1 MLNTSKWYCFKSLHL
16 LIFLAAVKAC
26 IKTYAATF
34 TGVIPFTGIKTTHG
48 LNNIDSIKR
57 DGIFTCEKTGLY
69 LITVYVMTNN
79 HAGNIQIE
87 KNNDVIAYGF
97 FSIGAHYTTGSATV
111 ISHLDVDDKISV
123 TSYHIHVY
131 GYYQSCLDVLQI
143 Q

>member
-1 MLNTSKWYCFKSLHL
+1 M